1 MRDRAWFASSKSIVP
16 RFGMNRSHDDGDRPA
31 FERNDPGDSGVLR
44 DRGVT
49 GGSERDPALSRF
61 AAGDRGVRGGVA
73 GLYPAAVVPVIG
85 ECGVVVIAQRFGA
98 LVFLQRWIHV
108 R

>member
-1 MRDRAWFASSKSIVP
+1 
-16 RFGMNRSHDDGDRPA
+16 MNRSHDDGDRPA